1 MKVALGLFL
10 SMLAA
15 STGVIAQGT
24 ATKTVKSQAD
34 AATAANVELAEPVS
48 AVTSAS
54 VSGRLEKTLDVNK
67 AKVGDQVLLKTTKA
81 VKENGR
87 TVIDKGS
94 VLVGK
99 VTEVEKKTKANASSS
114 VSVLFE
120 KMISNGKEIP
130 ISATIT
136 SIVSATTSAAAVM
149 DSDMSSAT
157 SARSSRSNGS
167 GGGLLGGVGS
177 TVGGVVNTTT
187 QTVGGVGNAVGSTVG
202 STTNVATGV
211 TGSASG
217 SIAGLTIAS
226 STNASAGAG
235 STLTMNGGNL
245 RLEKGTVFNLNLS
258 NSTSVEKK

>member
-1 MKVALGLFL
+1 MKVVSALFL
-10 SMLAA
+10 FVLAA
-15 STGVIAQGT
+15 STGVFAQGA

-34 AATAANVELAEPVS
+34 AATASNVEIAEQVS

-54 VSGRLEKTLDVNK
+54 VSGKLEKTLDVNK
-67 AKVGDQVLLKTTKA
+67 AKVGDDVLLKTTKA

-94 VLVGK
+94 VLVGR

-114 VSVLFE
+114 VSVLFD
-120 KMISNGKEIP
+120 KMIAGGKEMP
-130 ISATIT
+130 ISAAIT
-136 SIVSATTSAAAVM
+136 SVVSATTSAAAVI

-177 TVGGVVNTTT
+177 TAGGVLNTTT
-187 QTVGGVGNAVGSTVG
+187 QTVGGVGNVAGSTVG

-211 TGSASG
+211 TGSAAG
-217 SIAGLTIAS
+217 SIAGLTISS

-245 RLEKGTVFNLNLS
+245 RLEKGTVFNLNVTS
-258 NSTSVEKK
+258 SSSVEKK